1 MRVKK
6 APTAESPSPVVRIPR
21 SRKRNGGTRKHVHNE
36 RHGIIELTE
45 DPVTPYVI
53 PTFTGN
59 APRIRGAKIRNSK
72 RWITGISPPVTAMD
86 FPYIDKLGRYT
97 GTTLFK
103 WYCDP
108 RSFVSSV
115 VSTIASRLINRARYY
130 NDARLVDRNSDR
142 LVRAAFYYATSKN
155 SYFWDRILFFVK
167 NLEKNGKLIQTCV
180 LRYVLKT
187 DAHKRFVYGH
197 VCSQT
202 QWLLFR
208 AERPRDKSAIMRR
221 ALPLLSFERSESALH
236 KIGGIVADLAKAM
249 SALIPTGVLG

>member
-6 APTAESPSPVVRIPR
+6 APTEESPSPVVRKPR
-21 SRKRNGGTRKHVHNE
+21 SRKRNGGARQHVHNE
-36 RHGIIELTE
+36 RHGMIELIE
-45 DPVTPYVI
+45 DPVAPFTV
-53 PTFTGN
+53 PTVSGI
-59 APRIRGAKIRNSK
+59 APRMRGAKIRNSK
-72 RWITGISPPVTAMD
+72 RWIAGISPPVTAMD

-108 RSFVSSV
+108 KSFVASV
-115 VSTIASRLINRARYY
+115 VSTIASRLINRARHY
-130 NDARLVDRNSDR
+130 NSMRLVERFSDR
-142 LVRAAFYYATSKN
+142 IIRAAYYYAISKN

-167 NLEKNGKLIQTCV
+167 DLEKNGKLIQTCV
-180 LRYVLKT
+180 LRYILKT

-208 AERPRDKSAIMRR
+208 AERPRDKSAIMKR
-221 ALPLLSFERSESALH
+221 ALPLLSFERRESALL
-236 KIGGIVADLAKAM
+236 KIGGIVGDLAKAM
-249 SALIPTGVLG
+249 STIIPTVVLN